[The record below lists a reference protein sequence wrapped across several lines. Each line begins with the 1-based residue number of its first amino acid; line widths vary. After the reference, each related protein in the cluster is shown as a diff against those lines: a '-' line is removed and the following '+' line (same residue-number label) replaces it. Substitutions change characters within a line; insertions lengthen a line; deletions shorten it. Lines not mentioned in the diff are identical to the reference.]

1 MRKNLILSVL
11 MLFFV
16 SVFAGQGIC
25 IPPEV
30 SAEDRPPK
38 KEQREKLRQ
47 RIESIKMWK
56 LTQTLD
62 LDEKT
67 AARLFPLMNRYDK
80 KRAEVQHDIRKN
92 IRDLKKTLQI
102 HDEHRL
108 SAVMKNLETYHG
120 KIKDIEEQE
129 WSDLKNIL
137 SVEQQAKLILFKMNF
152 EREIRKMIAK
162 TKKRRSENFER
173 GERSFPPDSP

>member
-1 MRKNLILSVL
+1 MRKKLILSVL
-11 MLFFV
+11 MLFIV
-16 SVFAGQGIC
+16 SVFASQGIC

-30 SAEDRPPK
+30 SAEDRPLK

-80 KRAEVQHDIRKN
+80 KRAEVHHDIREN

-102 HDEHRL
+102 HDERRL

-120 KIKDIEEQE
+120 QIKDIEEQE

-162 TKKRRSENFER
+162 TKRRPSESLER
-173 GERSFPPDSP
+173 YERDFPPDRP

>member
-67 AARLFPLMNRYDK
+67 AARLFPLMNRYD
-80 KRAEVQHDIRKN
+80 IP
-92 IRDLKKTLQI
+92 L
-102 HDEHRL
+102 
-108 SAVMKNLETYHG
+108 
-120 KIKDIEEQE
+120 
-129 WSDLKNIL
+129 
-137 SVEQQAKLILFKMNF
+137 
-152 EREIRKMIAK
+152 
-162 TKKRRSENFER
+162 
-173 GERSFPPDSP
+173 